1 MPPRFPAVTS
11 GGRGVSGLR
20 RPGASDRPGRRGA
33 ATVPLVPR
41 ASDVLALRGCVLAV
55 SVLEDLDLEPRERG
69 LVLDGDPPVSVGWPA
84 VRVAIGR
91 NSPEST
97 TARRRLADWLRL
109 RRLVADLGGDAAQVL
124 RQAARAVALP
134 AGHAAHPGRAWV
146 MERPLG
152 GALECGLGVFGL
164 LDDPDAVMLLPPGI
178 MSAASASPRRWW
190 GPVREHAEG
199 MGHLAVQR
207 LRRDAG
213 GRQAVL
219 RPIGGVD
226 VPSLLMAP
234 ALRRHLAAE
243 DGSGMRALA
252 VPMRSRGWYDLAR
265 IDPAFV
271 AAAWSATEDW
281 ERAYSRPLLVT
292 AEEVTLAPG
301 GGDAVRQSLSDPAA
315 APDWR
320 RDVRYR

>member
-1 MPPRFPAVTS
+1 MPGYRL
-11 GGRGVSGLR
+11 G
-20 RPGASDRPGRRGA
+20 
-33 ATVPLVPR
+33 VPR
-41 ASDVLALRGCVLAV
+41 ASHVLALRGCVLAV

-69 LVLDGDPPVSVGWPA
+69 LVLDGSPPVSVGWPA

-91 NSPEST
+91 HSPDSA

-109 RRLVADLGGDAAQVL
+109 RRLVADLGADAGKVL

-134 AGHAAHPGRAWV
+134 PGHAAHPGRAWV
-146 MERPLG
+146 AHRPLG
-152 GALECGLGVFGL
+152 GAMECGLGVLGL
-164 LDDPDAVMLLPPGI
+164 LDDPDAVMVLPSGI
-178 MSAASASPRRWW
+178 VTAAGADARRWW
-190 GPVREHAEG
+190 GPVLEHAEG

-207 LRRDAG
+207 LRRDADET
-213 GRQAVL
+213 QAVL

-226 VPSLLMAP
+226 VPSLLLAP
-234 ALRRHLAAE
+234 ALRRHLASE

-252 VPMRSRGWYDLAR
+252 VPMRTRGWYDLAR

-271 AAAWSATEDW
+271 AAAWSATDDW
-281 ERAYSRPLLVT
+281 ERGFSRPLLVT
-292 AEEVTLAPG
+292 AEEVTLAPA

-315 APDWR
+315 ARDWQ